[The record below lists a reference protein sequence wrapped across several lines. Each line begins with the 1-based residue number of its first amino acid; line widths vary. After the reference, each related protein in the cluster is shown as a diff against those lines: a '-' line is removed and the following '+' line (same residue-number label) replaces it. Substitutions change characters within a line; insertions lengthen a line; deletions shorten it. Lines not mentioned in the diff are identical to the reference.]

1 MKRKAWKRKS
11 AKRRSSD
18 RKASDRKFR
27 PRKSTPKSMAS
38 EKTRPES
45 SKREYPD
52 RPIVGVGAVII
63 DQGRV
68 LLVKRGSPPLLGEW
82 SLPGGVVELGE
93 TLRAAA
99 EREAR
104 EETGLMVKAGE
115 VLEVL
120 DRIVPGKDGAPQYH
134 YVLIDFLCA
143 VYGGTLRA
151 GSDAGDV
158 CWVRENEL
166 GKFNLEQ
173 PAIEVVRKAFL
184 AANQRE

>member
-1 MKRKAWKRKS
+1 MKSEPAPPG
-11 AKRRSSD
+11 SS
-18 RKASDRKFR
+18 
-27 PRKSTPKSMAS
+27 P
-38 EKTRPES
+38 
-45 SKREYPD
+45 REYPD
-52 RPIVGVGAVII
+52 RPIVGVGAVIV

-104 EETGLMVKAGE
+104 EETGLIIKAGE

-120 DRIVPGKDGAPQYH
+120 DRIIPGRDNDAAPQYH

-143 VYGGTLRA
+143 VHGGELQA
-151 GSDAGDV
+151 GGDAADV
-158 CWVRENEL
+158 HWATQAEL
-166 GKFNLEQ
+166 NAYSLES
-173 PAIEVVRKAFL
+173 PAVEVIRKAFL
-184 AANQRE
+184 AANQRK

>member
-1 MKRKAWKRKS
+1 VKS
-11 AKRRSSD
+11 AG
-18 RKASDRKFR
+18 
-27 PRKSTPKSMAS
+27 RKST
-38 EKTRPES
+38 T
-45 SKREYPD
+45 REYPD
-52 RPIVGVGAVII
+52 RPIVGVGAVIV

-93 TLRAAA
+93 TLRGAA

-104 EETGLMVKAGE
+104 EETGLLVKAGE

-120 DRIVPGKDGAPQYH
+120 DRIVPDKDGAPQYH
-134 YVLIDFLCA
+134 YVLIDFLC
-143 VYGGTLRA
+143 VVRGGTLHA

-166 GKFNLEQ
+166 GKFKLEQ
-173 PAIEVVRKAFL
+173 PAIEVIRKAFL

>member
-1 MKRKAWKRKS
+1 MPESAASKKA
-11 AKRRSSD
+11 
-18 RKASDRKFR
+18 
-27 PRKSTPKSMAS
+27 
-38 EKTRPES
+38 RPES
-45 SKREYPD
+45 GRREYPD
-52 RPIVGVGAVII
+52 RPIVGVGAVIV
-63 DQGRV
+63 DQGRIV
-68 LLVKRGSPPLLGEW
+68 LVKRGSPPLLGEW

-120 DRIVPGKDGAPQYH
+120 DRIVPDKDGAPKYH
-134 YVLIDFLCA
+134 YVLIDFLCT
-143 VYGGTLRA
+143 VRGGRLRA

-158 CWVRENEL
+158 CWVKENEL
-166 GKFNLEQ
+166 GKFKLEQ
-173 PAIEVVRKAFL
+173 PAVEVVRKAFS